1 MQTISAMFDSSADA
15 QRAIAALRDAG
26 ARDSALS
33 VIGRDGADESTGGAT
48 DLDGDNDG
56 GSLVRG
62 LLGGGALGAGLGV
75 AALAIPGVGPLAAA
89 GAIAAAAVPSALGI
103 GAAAGAV
110 AGSLNEALM
119 AHGVSED
126 DARYYEGRLSA
137 GGVFVSVDTRE
148 AGIDPERA
156 HEILVRHGGHNAG
169 QQAASARY

>member
-1 MQTISAMFDSSADA
+1 MHTVSAMFDSSDDA

-33 VIGRDGADESTGGAT
+33 VIGRDGETQSTT
-48 DLDGDNDG
+48 DLDGEDNG
-56 GSLVRG
+56 GSMIRG

-119 AHGVSED
+119 AHGVSQD
-126 DARYYEGRLSA
+126 DARYYEGRLGQ
-137 GGVFVSVDTRE
+137 GGVFVSVDTYE
-148 AGIDPERA
+148 AGIDPETA
-156 HEILVRHGGHNAG
+156 LGILHRHGGHNASR
-169 QQAASARY
+169 QTAASGY